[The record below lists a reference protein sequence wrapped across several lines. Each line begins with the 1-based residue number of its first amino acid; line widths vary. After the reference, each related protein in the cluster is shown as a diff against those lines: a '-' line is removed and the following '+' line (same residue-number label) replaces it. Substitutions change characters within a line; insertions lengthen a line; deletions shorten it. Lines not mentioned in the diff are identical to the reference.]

1 MINPKNISTMKQLK
15 SLLFSAAV
23 IILAFSCGQKQET
36 VPMDQ
41 HSIIPIPVSVVPA
54 AGSFTLDGKTAI
66 VLQADPAQVQLIG
79 EYLKSSISALT
90 GLNLNIAQEDRDN
103 AIVLALDA
111 SASDKEEGY
120 RLAIMDKKVLISAPQ
135 PAGLFYGIQSLQQ
148 LIPAHGGKIPG
159 VNNQFSLPQG
169 SIEDHPEYGYRG
181 MMLDVARHFFS
192 VEDVKKLID
201 QIAVYKINHLHLHLS
216 DDQGWRIEIK
226 SWPLLTTIGGANEVG
241 GGKGGYYTQDDY
253 TEIVRYAQSRYIT
266 IVPEID
272 MPGHTN
278 SALNAYGILN
288 PGISVP
294 EATAV
299 PVDRKALGVDEE
311 DPDAT
316 PYHTGI
322 EVGFS
327 TLDTDSPVTYKFID
341 DVIRE
346 ISELTPGPYFH
357 IGGDESH
364 VTDMEDYI
372 PFIEKAQEIV
382 SKYGKKTLGW
392 DEVAHAQ
399 LLPTSVA
406 QYWAK
411 AENAIMAIEQGAQVL
426 ISPAVKAY
434 LDMQYDSTTQL
445 GLHWAAYIEL
455 DEAYNWDPTEL
466 EAEIKREHILG
477 VEAPLWTETITTF
490 ADIEY
495 MTFPRLAA
503 IAEIAWSPKTARN
516 WEDFSRRIV
525 WHGQRWEAQGKNFY
539 RSPKVEW

>member
-1 MINPKNISTMKQLK
+1 MKQLK
-15 SLLFSAAV
+15 NMLFMTALA
-23 IILAFSCGQKQET
+23 ILGFSCGKKQE
-36 VPMDQ
+36 VIPLDK
-41 HSIIPIPVSVVPA
+41 HSIIPIPVSVAPE
-54 AGSFTLDGKTAI
+54 AGSFTLSSKTAI
-66 VLQADPAQVQLIG
+66 VLSSDPSQLEPVA
-79 EYLKSSISALT
+79 EYLKSALGNLT
-90 GLNLNIAQEDRDN
+90 GLNLSIGQEEKDN
-103 AIVLALDA
+103 SIILSLDA
-111 SASDKEEGY
+111 GASPHEEGY
-120 RLAIMDKKVLISAPQ
+120 SLSISDKKILIAAPA
-135 PAGLFYGIQSLQQ
+135 PEGLFYGIQTLKQ
-148 LIPAHGGKIPG
+148 LVPAHGGSSKG
-159 VNNQFSLPQG
+159 SGNQFLIPTGTVQ
-169 SIEDHPEYGYRG
+169 DHPEYAYRG

-226 SWPLLTTIGGANEVG
+226 SWPLLTTIGGANQVG
-241 GGKGGYYTQDDY
+241 GGEGGFYTQEDY
-253 TEIVRYAQSRYIT
+253 KEIVRYAQSRFIT

-288 PGISVP
+288 PGITVP
-294 EATAV
+294 EKTAV
-299 PVDRKALGVDEE
+299 PIDRKALGLEE
-311 DPDAT
+311 DPKAT

-327 TLDTDSPVTYKFID
+327 TFDTNNPVTYQFID

-346 ISELTPGPYFH
+346 ISEMTPGPYFH

-364 VTDMEDYI
+364 VTAMEDYI
-372 PFIEKAQEIV
+372 PFIEKAQAIV

-392 DEVAHAQ
+392 DEVAHAK

-411 AENAIMAIEQGAQVL
+411 AENAILAIEQGSQVL
-426 ISPAVKAY
+426 MSPAVKAY
-434 LDMQYDSTTQL
+434 LDMQYDSTTHL

-455 DEAYNWDPTEL
+455 DQAYNWDPTEL
-466 EAEIKREHILG
+466 EAQIRRENILG
-477 VEAPLWTETITTF
+477 VEAPLWTETIITF
-490 ADIEY
+490 EDIEY
-495 MTFPRLAA
+495 MVFPRLAA
-503 IAEIAWSPKTARN
+503 IAEIAWSPKNARN
-516 WEDFSRRIV
+516 WEDFRRRIV